1 MFSPINNRE
10 FNKKLLKSYLI
21 FLKVILES
29 NIEFWEL
36 SGEMYY

>member
-10 FNKKLLKSYLI
+10 FNEKLLKSYLI